1 MTYDPSLHLFCHP
14 WELQTV
20 VHMRRT
26 WNRPARVQMAPVL
39 APTEPWE
46 GTSVATWGTAHYD
59 PATRLFK
66 LWYEAWNPDRP
77 EPLDTPVCYA
87 TSTDGVTWDKPELG
101 LFEWN
106 TVTVHP
112 VMTLQEAMAMAQEG
126 R

>member
-59 PATRLFK
+59 PTTELFK

-77 EPLDTPVCYA
+77 RAAGHAGLLRHLNRRRD
-87 TSTDGVTWDKPELG
+87 LG
-101 LFEWN
+101 QARSGA
-106 TVTVHP
+106 VRV
-112 VMTLQEAMAMAQEG
+112 G
-126 R
+126 RQSLE